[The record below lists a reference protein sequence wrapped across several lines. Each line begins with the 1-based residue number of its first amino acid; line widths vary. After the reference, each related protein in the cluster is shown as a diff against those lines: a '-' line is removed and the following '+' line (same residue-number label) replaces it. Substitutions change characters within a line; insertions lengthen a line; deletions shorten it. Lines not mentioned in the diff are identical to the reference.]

1 MEETTRRGAMLDLV
15 LKNKEG
21 LVGNVKLD
29 CSDHEWVDFKI
40 LGAGRRVHRK
50 FTTLHFGRK
59 TLTSSAIQ
67 LAGPWDKSLEGR
79 GAQEKYFIFK
89 DLLQAQEWCIPTK
102 RRWSTLWRG
111 DVIQM
116 DLERLERWAHA
127 NLREFSKAKCK
138 VLHLDWVNPEETGL
152 RAVLGGRT

>member
-1 MEETTRRGAMLDLV
+1 MLDLV

-102 RRWSTLWRG
+102 HFGGEMSSRWTLKG
-111 DVIQM
+111 LKGGPMQTS
-116 DLERLERWAHA
+116 ESSAKP
-127 NLREFSKAKCK
+127 SAKCCIWIG
-138 VLHLDWVNPEETGL
+138 LIQRRLD
-152 RAVLGGRT
+152 